1 MSKPTHQLNV
11 RLSPDELARFE
22 RVAKRFGL
30 NVQSMLKMLVKRIDD
45 ARTLDDVKT
54 LTKLTEW
61 KTP

>member
-11 RLSPDELARFE
+11 RLSPDELERFE

-45 ARTLDDVKT
+45 TRTLEDVQT